1 MGLVRKGGKLAE
13 LCIEEKMGGDKLR
26 VGWGGEAEGCNTDY
40 MTNSVTW
47 VLDPYLT
54 LSSVEGT
61 RRQQKPANDL
71 NKW

>member
-1 MGLVRKGGKLAE
+1 MIVKKKSARVGGVSCLSAKGG
-13 LCIEEKMGGDKLR
+13 GGR
-26 VGWGGEAEGCNTDY
+26 WEAEGCNTDY
-40 MTNSVTW
+40 MTNSVAW